1 MLPSIWEDIAR
12 EREFSAADKQ
22 IFGWLKGFYIT
33 LSLVPGAIRLHVF
46 LPPDPVAQHMEI
58 SPREQRKAAYQR
70 EEAAQALET
79 AVKAHGFTCLSA
91 SSGERFAAVEFKG
104 KTRATRELGELL
116 DDVVLRFA
124 AIGLPRRRVCMRC
137 QMRLDSPGV
146 PVRIKEDVFPMH
158 EYCAQD
164 AVQTLPPGEGR
175 KQGSLPMGILGAL
188 LAAIVGAIPWALTYS
203 LGYVATAAGLLIG
216 VIVGKGYALLHGR
229 QGRARIAVI
238 LLFALFAVILGQACG
253 MTIQLSDYYSDQL
266 SKLTGLQTMKY
277 TRAQAIMLFW
287 TTDLWASSR
296 MVWEAALHLFM
307 CTVFTLW
314 SCVGLMR
321 KSVRETVSERP
332 RRLTPP
338 VA

>member
-1 MLPSIWEDIAR
+1 MLPSVWEDIAR
-12 EREFSAADKQ
+12 ERELSAADKQ

-58 SPREQRKAAYQR
+58 PPREQRKAAYQR
-70 EEAAQALET
+70 EEAAQALEA
-79 AVKAHGFTCLSA
+79 AVKAHGFTCLPA
-91 SSGERFAAVEFKG
+91 SSGERFAAVEFKR
-104 KTRATRELGELL
+104 KSRTARELGALL

-175 KQGSLPMGILGAL
+175 KKGSLPMGILGAM

-216 VIVGKGYALLHGR
+216 VIVGKGYA
-229 QGRARIAVI
+229 VI

-253 MTIQLSDYYSDQL
+253 MTIQLSNYYSAQL
-266 SKLTGLQTMKY
+266 SKLTGLQTMKF
-277 TRAQAIMLFW
+277 TRIQAIALFW
-287 TTDLWASSR
+287 TTDLWASPR

-307 CTVFTLW
+307 CTVFALW
-314 SCVGLMR
+314 SCLGLMR